1 MSLSLYFTLDLLD
14 LQELTKGMLRVSHIK
29 FYFFV
34 LLFVCLNSHLSAQIE
49 LSKGEGKILK
59 SANSFYENGNFLSAK
74 DLYQKLYNKGLAT
87 GEISFKLG
95 KCILNAE
102 GDYEVASEYFL
113 KSNESKFPESYFYL
127 AKWYHFKAD
136 LDMAIEHYK
145 SYMAIINGKIEGHG
159 DINDYITSCNTA
171 KEMLANPVDV
181 EVENLGTTINTVHAE
196 YAPVISMD
204 ESFMLFTAR
213 RPNTTGGKKDA
224 SGRYNEDVYM
234 TTNVQEKWSDP
245 KPAGPSIN
253 TENNDATVALS
264 GDGFVLITNKS
275 DESGKGGDLYWSRLS
290 GDEWQ
295 EPIKFDEGINTEH
308 LETGASYS
316 ADMRTLFL
324 ASNRPGGFGGK
335 DIYKVEK
342 LPDGRWSL
350 PENLGDEINTI
361 YDEETPFI
369 HSDNNTLYFS
379 SNGHSTMGGYDI
391 FKASRNLDK
400 TWNVPEN
407 LGSPINTTGD
417 DLCFVLSA
425 EGKHGYL
432 SSKREGGVGNY
443 DIYVVH
449 LADEPKQLTIIRG
462 IVSAGAGDDV
472 KPVGAKIIVTETE
485 TQKLQ
490 GIYTS
495 NSKTGK
501 YLILIPPDIKY
512 SLRVNVKGY
521 QPIFQALFYESG
533 SGFNIINKP
542 LQLTK
547 KKK

>member
-1 MSLSLYFTLDLLD
+1 M
-14 LQELTKGMLRVSHIK
+14 QELTKWMIRVSYIK
-29 FYFFV
+29 FYCFV

-49 LSKGEGKILK
+49 LSKGEEKTLK
-59 SANSFYENGNFLSAK
+59 SANSFYENGDFLSAK
-74 DLYQKLYNKGLAT
+74 ELYQKLYKKGLVT

-95 KCILNAE
+95 KCIFNAE
-102 GDYEVASEYFL
+102 RDYEVASEYFL
-113 KSNESKFPESYFYL
+113 KANELKFPESYFYL
-127 AKWYHFKAD
+127 AQWYHFKAD
-136 LDMAIEHYK
+136 LDKAIEYYK

-159 DINDYITSCNTA
+159 DINNYITSCNTA
-171 KEMLANPVDV
+171 KEMLADPVDI
-181 EVENLGTTINTVHAE
+181 EVENLGPTINTVHAE

-213 RPNTTGGKKDA
+213 RPNTTGGSKDA
-224 SGRYNEDVYM
+224 SGRYNEDIYM
-234 TTNVQEKWSDP
+234 TTNIQEKWSDP

-275 DESGKGGDLYWSRLS
+275 DESGKGGDLYWSNLS
-290 GDEWQ
+290 GDAWQ
-295 EPIKFDEGINTEH
+295 EPRKFDEGINTEH

-324 ASNRPGGFGGK
+324 SSNRPGGFGGK

-350 PENLGDEINTI
+350 PENLGDKINTV

-432 SSKREGGVGNY
+432 SSKREGGAGNY

-462 IVSAGAGDDV
+462 IVSAGTGDDV

-501 YLILIPPDIKY
+501 YLILIPPDTKY

-521 QPIFQALFYESG
+521 QPIYQALFYESG

>member
-1 MSLSLYFTLDLLD
+1 MERISYSKY
-14 LQELTKGMLRVSHIK
+14 
-29 FYFFV
+29 YFFV
-34 LLFVCLNSHLSAQIE
+34 ILFTCVCFHVNAQIE
-49 LSKGEGKILK
+49 LSKGEEKILNN
-59 SANSFYENGNFLSAK
+59 ANSFYENGDFYSAK
-74 DLYQKLYNKGLAT
+74 ELYRKLYKKGLTT

-102 GDYEVASEYFL
+102 ANYEVASEYFL

-127 AKWYHFKAD
+127 AQWYHFKAD
-136 LDMAIEHYK
+136 LDNAKEHYR
-145 SYMAIINGKIEGHG
+145 SYMAITSGKIEGHG

-171 KEMLANPVDV
+171 KEMLANPLDI
-181 EVENLGTTINTVHAE
+181 EVENLGSTINTVHAE

-213 RPNTTGGKKDA
+213 RPNTTGGAKDGA
-224 SGRYNEDVYM
+224 GRYNEDIYM
-234 TTNVQEKWSDP
+234 TTNVQEKWTDP
-245 KPAGPSIN
+245 KPAGQLIN
-253 TENNDATVALS
+253 TEYNDATVALS

-275 DESGKGGDLYWSRLS
+275 DETGKGGDLYWSSLA
-290 GDEWQ
+290 GEEWQ
-295 EPIKFDEGINTEH
+295 EPRKFDEGINTEH

-316 ADMRTLFL
+316 ADMRTLYL
-324 ASNRPGGFGGK
+324 SSNRPGGLGGK
-335 DIYKVEK
+335 DIYKVER

-350 PENLGDEINTI
+350 PENLGDQINTI
-361 YDEETPFI
+361 YDEESPFI

-379 SNGHSTMGGYDI
+379 SKGHSTMGGYDI
-391 FKASRNLDK
+391 FKASRNTDN

-417 DLCFVLSA
+417 DLSFVLSA

-432 SSKREGGVGNY
+432 ASKREGGAGNH
-443 DIYVVH
+443 DLYVVH

-462 IVSAGAGDDV
+462 IVSAGIGEDM

-512 SLRVNVKGY
+512 SLKVNVKGY
-521 QPIFQALFYESG
+521 QPIYQALFYESG
-533 SGFNIINKP
+533 SGFSIINKP